1 MQRARTFV
9 KGVNA
14 TQANSV
20 RHCVQ
25 GAMVHE
31 SAPAQI
37 SRFIW
42 AVLHDCDSAQRG
54 RARAGRV
61 CQSRHSTQRC
71 LPAVRLR
78 WSPRFGSHLATM
90 KKPRQRSSS
99 PIPRNARM
107 ASESRAAACHELQ

>member
-54 RARAGRV
+54 RARAGSV
-61 CQSRHSTQRC
+61 SPATRHRDACQRC
-71 LPAVRLR
+71 GYVGHRD
-78 WSPRFGSHLATM
+78 S
-90 KKPRQRSSS
+90 
-99 PIPRNARM
+99 ARTW
-107 ASESRAAACHELQ
+107 RR